1 MATAPR
7 KFVLVRKRPALGST
21 ASYPALA
28 ISQNNHRFYFLTIP
42 QEDIFPYCFVATR
55 SADPLEGFQ
64 RNLDEKRAHD
74 IAKYLDDSEGS
85 IPTNIV
91 LSAQENAELN
101 YDASTKLVKFQREKM
116 AFLVLDGQHRLYG
129 YSFTKKNHRVP
140 IAVYSGLSRQEEA
153 ALFIDINTNQRG
165 VPAALLLDIKQVAQQ
180 ESQRETAL
188 RELFDR
194 LKDDPTSPFNGL
206 LSASKSI
213 TGKIS
218 RVTFNRAV
226 APMLDSGIMVQLSLD
241 KRYTLLRNYFTAIEG
256 TLDDSRLFTKSA
268 YFEAF
273 CGIFD
278 DVLHSSRSK
287 FQDYKLAS
295 LQEIVEPI
303 KNVDI
308 SSLVTKGKTKVTK
321 AAIIPVLKQVL
332 KSQLQVNDDMV

>member
-1 MATAPR
+1 
-7 KFVLVRKRPALGST
+7 
-21 ASYPALA
+21 
-28 ISQNNHRFYFLTIP
+28 
-42 QEDIFPYCFVATR
+42 
-55 SADPLEGFQ
+55 
-64 RNLDEKRAHD
+64 
-74 IAKYLDDSEGS
+74 
-85 IPTNIV
+85 
-91 LSAQENAELN
+91 
-101 YDASTKLVKFQREKM
+101 M

-241 KRYTLLRNYFTAIEG
+241 EIHPSPKLLYCNRG
-256 TLDDSRLFTKSA
+256 
-268 YFEAF
+268 
-273 CGIFD
+273 
-278 DVLHSSRSK
+278 HS
-287 FQDYKLAS
+287 
-295 LQEIVEPI
+295 
-303 KNVDI
+303 
-308 SSLVTKGKTKVTK
+308 
-321 AAIIPVLKQVL
+321 
-332 KSQLQVNDDMV
+332 